1 MLKLLEHVV
10 FTVFG
15 IAITIENFVIVLAAI
30 QNKSLRENTHYNLVL
45 SLSVCDFVFGL
56 NVIIYGTVIVLVNN
70 DPNNKD
76 FHILCAIHYC
86 VISWNYMTSL
96 VQTFFIC
103 FNRYLVV
110 TENKLDHLLWNGKR
124 KYIVFLVTS
133 IIILILNSSILA
145 SVVQGCDIN
154 SMMGNTMY
162 SAMFGSIQALT
173 TILTF
178 LFYFLTLWKIYKLHQ
193 KTDCNLENMDDNR
206 RREIRMK
213 KRMVKS
219 MKTVSLILTTFLI
232 STIPAVVLGLKGV
245 SSHLDII
252 LLLGF
257 STLNSA
263 VNPIIYCSQIKI
275 LQKVIKT
282 MLRIGT

>member
-1 MLKLLEHVV
+1 MLKLLEHIV
-10 FTVFG
+10 FTVIG
-15 IAITIENFVIVLAAI
+15 IAITVENFVIVLAAI
-30 QNKSLRENTHYNLVL
+30 RNKSLRENTHYNLVL

-56 NVIIYGTVIVLVNN
+56 NVIIYGTVIVHVNN
-70 DPNNKD
+70 DSSDKD
-76 FHILCAIHYC
+76 FYILCAIHYC

-110 TENKLDHLLWNGKR
+110 TENKLDHLLWKGKR
-124 KYIVFLVTS
+124 KYILFLVTS
-133 IIILILNSSILA
+133 IIILILNSSILS

-154 SMMGNTMY
+154 SVMGNTMY
-162 SAMFGSIQALT
+162 AIFFSSVQALT
-173 TILTF
+173 AILTF
-178 LFYFLTLWKIYKLHQ
+178 LFYFVTLWKIYKLHR

-232 STIPAVVLGLKGV
+232 STIPAVVLGLKSV

-257 STLNSA
+257 SNLNCA
-263 VNPIIYCSQIKI
+263 VNPIIYCSQIE
-275 LQKVIKT
+275 V
-282 MLRIGT
+282 LRKEIAAMFRI

>member
-1 MLKLLEHVV
+1 MLKYLEHVV

-15 IAITIENFVIVLAAI
+15 IALAVENFLVVLAAI
-30 QNKSLRENTHYNLVL
+30 RNKSLRENTHYNLVL

-56 NVIIYGTVIVLVNN
+56 NVIVIVLVNN
-70 DPNNKD
+70 DPNYKD
-76 FHILCAIHYC
+76 FYIFCAIHYC
-86 VISWNYMTSL
+86 VISWNYMMSL
-96 VQTFFIC
+96 AQTFFIC

-110 TENKLDHLLWNGKR
+110 TENKLDHLIWNGKR

-133 IIILILNSSILA
+133 SITLIVNSSILT

-154 SMMGNTMY
+154 SIVGNTMY
-162 SAMFGSIQALT
+162 AVMFGSFQALT
-173 TILTF
+173 SILTF
-178 LFYFLTLWKIYKLHQ
+178 LFYFLTLWKTYKLHR
-193 KTDCNLENMDDNR
+193 KTDCNLEHMDDNR
-206 RREIRMK
+206 RQKIRMK

-219 MKTVSLILTTFLI
+219 MKVVSLILTTFLI
-232 STIPAVVLGLKGV
+232 STAPAAVLGLKGV

-263 VNPIIYCSQIKI
+263 LNPIIYCSQIKI
-275 LQKVIKT
+275 LREEIKA
-282 MLRIGT
+282 MFRIGT